1 MCARPKA
8 GPAGLS
14 VFRPRWLLLLAACA
28 GCATNEAGLDL
39 PRRTFEE
46 RCAQPAV
53 VKCIGFDS
61 PEQTDPFIFPPY
73 GATGKRARVVTDV
86 KASGAGSLR
95 FEIPSNTA
103 ADTSGSFWQNFS
115 DDLSIQFGEGEE
127 FYVQWR
133 QRFSR
138 EFLDTFYEGGS
149 GWKQAIIGEGD
160 RPGKTVYS
168 CSELEIVVQNTDQRS
183 AAQMYHSCGNKDGRY
198 EPLDGQVRW
207 IDYKADQ
214 WMTFQVF
221 VKIGKWY
228 RNDRE
233 YHRDSTIRLWVAE
246 AGRPSRLAVDQ
257 TRYDIV
263 NTQPAV
269 KYGKLWLLPYH
280 TGKSPAQRHAVGY
293 TWYDELIISRA
304 RIPDPAP

>member
-1 MCARPKA
+1 MLLIL
-8 GPAGLS
+8 LS
-14 VFRPRWLLLLAACA
+14 A
-28 GCATNEAGLDL
+28 GCATNGADLNAGGL
-39 PRRTFEE
+39 TFEE
-46 RCAQPAV
+46 RCAQPGV
-53 VKCIGFDS
+53 VKCVGFDS
-61 PEQTDPFIFPPY
+61 QEQTDPFIFPPY
-73 GATGKRARVVTDV
+73 GMTLKRARVVTDI

-95 FEIPSNTA
+95 FEIPSNTG

-115 DDLSIQFGEGEE
+115 DDLSTQFGEGDE

-138 EFLDTFYEGGS
+138 ELLDTFYEDGD

-160 RPGKTVYS
+160 RPGKIAYS
-168 CSELEIVVQNTDQRS
+168 CTELEIVVQNSSQRG

-207 IDYKADQ
+207 VQYKPDQ

-228 RNDRE
+228 RNDRR
-233 YHRDSTIRLWVAE
+233 YRRDSTIRLWVAE
-246 AGRPSRLAVDQ
+246 AGRASRLAVDQ
-257 TRYDIV
+257 TGYDIV
-263 NTQPAV
+263 NSQPAAR
-269 KYGKLWLLPYH
+269 YGKIWLLPYH
-280 TGKSPAQRHAVGY
+280 SKKSSAQRHPVAY